1 MKTGCVFSEKLSRG
15 KMHGED
21 AYPYV
26 KDNIVAVA
34 DGLGGRGP
42 EQYRDIVTGKIYT
55 SAYIGANTVL
65 ESIQS
70 IPAEELNAETL
81 RTAIQNGLNTA
92 KSKYEKV
99 HTGISSSMFK
109 TFPTT
114 LALGY
119 IDNMDLLHA
128 YWCGDSRVY
137 VWESERGLLQISKDD
152 LEDEALNPFT
162 NIAEGGR
169 MSQFISLSTNYSINE
184 ASYQIG
190 KEKNALIFAAS
201 DGVFDFFQSP
211 MHFEMFLLELLQK
224 NESFDAFITELQSSL
239 VRISGDD
246 VSMGMLFKGSST
258 YNCWKFDFKKRM
270 DVLKNEMDEIEKNKE
285 LLIENDRKIS
295 VINQKISELS
305 KEILSRESA
314 EIVNKLV
321 DAEFPEEIVKEFI
334 RLIPKEL
341 AQEMS
346 EYQEEVK
353 KNVAMLKEMEKI
365 LLMKLAKEYLQREQ
379 THLWIWTNEYK
390 YKELINER
398 ELIKN
403 TFEEL
408 AKRIKKLGNVM
419 MENTNAVAEK
429 LIHENVVDEEYFP
442 EAKKIMGEILS
453 IMQQVENQG
462 KLVKR
467 KERCEYS
474 IDKICEITAEKYQ
487 KLYKE
492 FIWED
497 KELSFSVNSEIRDLL
512 EAFRH
517 SKTEKITL
525 MGKREELKK
534 RIQDHLLNSNI
545 YEIAEK
551 FCREEEMLKFA
562 EFKKCE
568 CEYLQ
573 QQSIYEKEIQTKLE
587 NMWNVYRKSY
597 ESYLVA

>member
-152 LEDEALNPFT
+152 LEDESLNPFT
-162 NIAEGGR
+162 NIAEGGQ

-184 ASYQIG
+184 SSYQID

-201 DGVFDFFQSP
+201 DGVFDFFESP
-211 MHFEMFLLELLQK
+211 MHFEMFILELLQK
-224 NESFDAFITELQSSL
+224 NGSFDAFITELQSSL
-239 VRISGDD
+239 IRISGDD
-246 VSMGMLFKGSST
+246 VSMGLLFKGSNL
-258 YNCWKFDFKKRM
+258 YNYWKFDSKKRM
-270 DVLKNEMDEIEKNKE
+270 DVLKTEMDEIEKQKE
-285 LLIENDRKIS
+285 FLIENDRKIS
-295 VINQKISELS
+295 VINQKLSELS
-305 KEILSRESA
+305 KEVISRESA

-321 DAEFPEEIVKEFI
+321 DAELSEEIVKKII
-334 RLIPKEL
+334 RLLPKEL

-346 EYQEEVK
+346 EYQENMK
-353 KNVAMLKEMEKI
+353 KNVAMLKEMEKN
-365 LLMKLAKEYLQREQ
+365 LLIKLAKEYLQREQ

-403 TFEEL
+403 TFDEL
-408 AKRIKKLGNVM
+408 AERIKELGNVM
-419 MENTNAVAEK
+419 MGNTNAVAEK
-429 LIHENVVDEEYFP
+429 LIHENVVDEKYFP
-442 EAKKIMGEILS
+442 EAKRIMGEILS

-474 IDKICEITAEKYQ
+474 IDRICEITAEKNQ

-492 FIWED
+492 FIWEN
-497 KELSFSVNSEIRDLL
+497 KELPFPVSSEIRDLL
-512 EAFRH
+512 EVFRH
-517 SKTEKITL
+517 SKAEKITL
-525 MGKREELKK
+525 MGKREELKN
-534 RIQDHLLNSNI
+534 RIQDHLLDSNI

-551 FCREEEMLKFA
+551 FCREEEMQKF
-562 EFKKCE
+562 EELKKCE
-568 CEYLQ
+568 CECLQ
-573 QQSIYEKEIQTKLE
+573 QQSVYEKEIQSKLE